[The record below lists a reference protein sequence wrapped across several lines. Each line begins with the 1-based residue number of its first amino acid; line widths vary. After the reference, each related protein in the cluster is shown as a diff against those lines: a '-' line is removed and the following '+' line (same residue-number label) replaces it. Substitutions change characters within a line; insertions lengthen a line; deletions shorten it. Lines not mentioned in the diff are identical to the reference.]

1 MPWKNPSKQK
11 NKLYVTST
19 KGSNKEEKSTQ
30 YKIYRNKIHHVLR
43 SAERKYYHDLL
54 VEHKSNLKKILIII
68 TMKSVI
74 TKRKYTLSSSKFK
87 HGGEISAKL
96 YQIST
101 QAYL

>member
-1 MPWKNPSKQK
+1 MYIIVFHIKKLTGHTTIRNPGWRLPWKNPSKQK

-54 VEHKSNLKKILIII
+54 VEHKSNLKK
-68 TMKSVI
+68 SW
-74 TKRKYTLSSSKFK
+74 
-87 HGGEISAKL
+87 
-96 YQIST
+96 
-101 QAYL
+101 